1 MNDPRAL
8 KVDDPVEGFAA
19 CRGAMEPS
27 GSSLHR
33 DRRSVRRSL
42 TAIDDCLDALE
53 CLHVRDRKPP
63 ARSACGAVVDV
74 LLSHG
79 ITPSPAVRAA
89 RDTYALHE
97 ALLDLQEAVLEDVV
111 RLRHKKAS
119 G

>member
-1 MNDPRAL
+1 MNDRRAL
-8 KVDDPVEGFAA
+8 KVDDQVEGFAA
-19 CRGAMEPS
+19 CRGAMEPN
-27 GSSLHR
+27 GPSLHR

-63 ARSACGAVVDV
+63 PTSACGSVIEV

-79 ITPSPAVRAA
+79 ISPPPAVRAA

-97 ALLDLQEAVLEDVV
+97 ALLDWQEVVLDDLL
-111 RLRHKKAS
+111 RLRRHPAP
-119 G
+119 